1 MMLFKETNSRTD
13 KLAQLQASQRDLL
26 FMADLQEINDD
37 FAGIVNNGS
46 NLTPLAQKTTF
57 EN

>member
-1 MMLFKETNSRTD
+1 MSNEKFRNPPKEPQVNTLD
-13 KLAQLQASQRDLL
+13 
-26 FMADLQEINDD
+26 
-37 FAGIVNNGS
+37 VNNGS